1 MDAWKNGW
9 MDGLRE
15 RSVGSTYQ
23 FTPVKWLWWKHPMLP
38 ASKSLLRMA
47 QLVSLSSWWP
57 GCGVA
62 QHRFHG
68 MPGSVEVVWVKRY
81 DQTLFFFVWAEILIW
96 SYLTHELLLI
106 LGKAF
111 SFFNFLFL
119 KRFSVFIFMCYLFLF
134 CAALAETFHTA

>member
-9 MDGLRE
+9 MDGSRK

-23 FTPVKWLWWKHPMLP
+23 FTPVKWLWWKHPMSP
-38 ASKSLLRMA
+38 ASKNLLRMA

-81 DQTLFFFVWAEILIW
+81 DQTLIFFCLGWS
-96 SYLTHELLLI
+96 SYLI
-106 LGKAF
+106 LFDTWTAFDLGEGF
-111 SFFNFLFL
+111 SFFNFPFL